1 MKKEKGQQEGSRSK
15 FLQPKW
21 RSRLLSSA
29 AKPASRDKQ
38 GWDTEHTQNVA
49 LARRPGVDVLLTGD
63 SIIKGLSRY
72 PRVWR
77 KYFMPL
83 KSLNFGVG
91 GDRTQHVLWRLQNG
105 EMECDVKVVVVLCGT
120 NNIEKNS
127 PSEIVQGIL
136 AIVDYIRM
144 KKPAVSIIVCG
155 ILPRDLFPTA
165 RREDIEEVNDE
176 LFEYISYSE
185 ELADKNVIFLAP
197 GKGWTTKGGQLDE
210 SLYFTDH
217 LHLIEEGDEKLAKSI
232 SRLVKDLLKADED
245 KDDSLSQKRL
255 IKVLS
260 LSSVI
265 ELLLHNEQT
274 HFVMPSL
281 FSLLLWHLCLSC
293 F

>member
-1 MKKEKGQQEGSRSK
+1 
-15 FLQPKW
+15 
-21 RSRLLSSA
+21 
-29 AKPASRDKQ
+29 
-38 GWDTEHTQNVA
+38 
-49 LARRPGVDVLLTGD
+49 
-63 SIIKGLSRY
+63 
-72 PRVWR
+72 
-77 KYFMPL
+77 MPL

-155 ILPRDLFPTA
+155 ILPRDFFPTA

-260 LSSVI
+260 ISSVI

-281 FSLLLWHLCLSC
+281 FSLLLWHLCLSY